1 MPCLVDN
8 IDLDELAR
16 VQQNE
21 FVDQI
26 NSAKRDEDSDYI
38 FINHVLYSTLRP
50 TPEAAVYPRL
60 VLPEKYRKKV
70 IQRAHTEVG
79 HMATLK
85 TLNRIREAYFWPAM
99 RKHVRA
105 ELLRCPTCIANSRQ
119 RDKTVMGTMPMPV
132 TPMQMISM
140 DLVGP
145 FVPSSKGNKY
155 SLTII
160 DHFSGWAEA
169 YPLPNKTSDSVW
181 QAFSNYFLLAH
192 GTPEVLLTDNGC
204 EFTAKVFSDYLKTLG
219 IDLR

>member
-1 MPCLVDN
+1 
-8 IDLDELAR
+8 
-16 VQQNE
+16 
-21 FVDQI
+21 
-26 NSAKRDEDSDYI
+26 
-38 FINHVLYSTLRP
+38 
-50 TPEAAVYPRL
+50 
-60 VLPEKYRKKV
+60 
-70 IQRAHTEVG
+70 
-79 HMATLK
+79 MATLK
-85 TLNRIREAYFWPAM
+85 TLNRIREAYFWQAM